1 VDASG
6 KIEPVKFCWWR
17 SVASRH
23 KEALGIANGK
33 VVSKYSDHL
42 PLCRQ
47 AQIYARARA
56 SILIGR
62 RRPAFD
68 VDVPTDEAS
77 RAGHIRRGG

>member
-1 VDASG
+1 VG
-6 KIEPVKFCWWR
+6 

-47 AQIYARARA
+47 AQIYARQG
-56 SILIGR
+56 IDLWIGR

-68 VDVPTDEAS
+68 VDVPTGEAS
-77 RAGHIRRGG
+77 RVGRIRLGD